1 MTGDAGIKKGQMQEK
16 NSCIKVIIPAF
27 MPRENN
33 SKGEITMCTGLANG
47 GYIPPK
53 EEKKAVS
60 LIKPYTNFD
69 RIKEMT
75 VEELAERMTNVEFNI
90 IHEVY
95 DAMKIPCSNSK
106 LHKEHI
112 LRQTEWKHW
121 LESEAEK

>member
-1 MTGDAGIKKGQMQEK
+1 
-16 NSCIKVIIPAF
+16 
-27 MPRENN
+27 
-33 SKGEITMCTGLANG
+33 MCTGLANG

-69 RIKEMT
+69 RIKEMS

-106 LHKEHI
+106 IRKEHI
-112 LRQTEWKHW
+112 LRQKEWKHW
-121 LESEAEK
+121 LESEAKI

>member
-1 MTGDAGIKKGQMQEK
+1 
-16 NSCIKVIIPAF
+16 
-27 MPRENN
+27 
-33 SKGEITMCTGLANG
+33 MCTGLANG
-47 GYIPPK
+47 GYISPK

-106 LHKEHI
+106 IRKEHMF
-112 LRQTEWKHW
+112 RQKEWKHW